1 MLARRPQGY
10 AHALPLADAGFDR
23 ARVDRVTQ
31 HLLDPPRAMTE
42 LRRVLRPGGILGVAE
57 PDWDTLVIDSGDLT
71 ISRVLTRYMADR
83 VRNGSIGRQLS
94 RLLAGAGFTPTN
106 LDAHAVAYGDYDA
119 AEQVLG
125 IRRSLVRAVH
135 DGYLTEHVARAW
147 MADLETAPF
156 TACVT
161 IFTVTAR
168 K

>member
-1 MLARRPQGY
+1 
-10 AHALPLADAGFDR
+10 
-23 ARVDRVTQ
+23 VDRVTQ
-31 HLLDPPRAMTE
+31 HLLDPPRAMSE
-42 LRRVLRPGGILGVAE
+42 PRRVLRPGGIVGIAE

-71 ISRVLTRYMADR
+71 VSRVFTRYLADR
-83 VRNGSIGRQLS
+83 VRNGLIGRRLR
-94 RLLAGAGFTPTN
+94 RLLADVGFTLTS

-135 DGYLTEHVARAW
+135 DGHLTENAARTW
-147 MADLETAPF
+147 MDDLRTAPF

-168 K
+168 S